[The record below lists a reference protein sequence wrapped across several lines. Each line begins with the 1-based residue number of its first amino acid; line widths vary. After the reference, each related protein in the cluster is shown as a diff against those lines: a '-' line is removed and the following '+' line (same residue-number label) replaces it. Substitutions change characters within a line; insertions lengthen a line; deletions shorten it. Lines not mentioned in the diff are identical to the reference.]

1 MNSENKVEIIFQEKI
16 KDIEII
22 NTIQG
27 IITDI
32 TDESLTMMLQDGKII
47 IISTKCLVE
56 IKEWK
61 EYDPID

>member
-27 IITDI
+27 IITDV
-32 TDESLTMMLQDGKII
+32 TNESLTMMLQDGKII

-61 EYDPID
+61 KYDPID